1 MKDFEATWRYYRQRI
16 EGVLEDKLNA
26 TTDAPESLIDPMKYV
41 CLDGGKRFR
50 ALLVYASG
58 ELAGAKM
65 EQLDAP
71 ASAVELIHAY
81 SLIHDDLPCM
91 DDDELRRGKPTCH
104 VAYDEATAVLTGDAL
119 QALAFSVISEESE
132 QKISASN
139 RIRMISELANAS
151 GANGMVGG
159 QILDMQ
165 ATANCVDFDQL
176 RLTHKL
182 KTGALIKA
190 SAVLGGLAGNVRDAD
205 FMNGLEDYA
214 KIIGLAFQITDD
226 ILDVTRNSAT
236 LGKTAGSDNR
246 MGKVTYVSL
255 LGLDESIE
263 QAEQLSR
270 TAIEILRGLGDNTEL
285 LEQLAHFVVTRSY

>member
-1 MKDFEATWRYYRQRI
+1 
-16 EGVLEDKLNA
+16 
-26 TTDAPESLIDPMKYV
+26 MKYV